1 VQKELIAD
9 IHRTSIWPVVVIV
22 DGNISKPNKTDFIV
36 GDGSYNILIPD
47 GNFESFKNEIL
58 VLAKGRE
65 YEFTRIWNSGVR
77 FVVTGANEFSMSMK
91 NTYLIFSQSLDYITA

>member
-77 FVVTGANEFSMSMK
+77 FVVTGANEFSMLMK
-91 NTYLIFSQSLDYITA
+91 NTYLIFSQILDYITA